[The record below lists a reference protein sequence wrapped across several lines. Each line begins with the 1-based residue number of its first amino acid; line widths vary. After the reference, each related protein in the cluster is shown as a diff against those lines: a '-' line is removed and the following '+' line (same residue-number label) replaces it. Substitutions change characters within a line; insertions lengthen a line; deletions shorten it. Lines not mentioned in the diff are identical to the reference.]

1 MGDKELYIGID
12 VGGTNVETAL
22 VQADGEI
29 LKRTKQ
35 KSPANAEPQD
45 AVDTIAGTVE
55 KVLKKADTDPSDVTA
70 IGLGVPGVVKPKEGR
85 VVVTPNMNLGGLD
98 VVQPLEER
106 LGIRTFLGNDV
117 DLGTMGEAWL
127 GAAKDAYSVVGM
139 FIGTGIGGG
148 IIVGGH
154 VLQGVR
160 NMAGEIGH
168 LVMEMDGP
176 PCGCGNRGC
185 LEALASRSAMAR
197 AVRHAVDTGRET
209 LLEELQDGDLDKK
222 IKSKKWKKALKK
234 DDELA
239 WQVITHA
246 FTVIGHAC
254 VSIRHMLDPEV
265 IVLGG
270 GVVEACEKYVMP
282 IVQEV
287 VDADA
292 FQSEAPAGK
301 VVASALGDD
310 AGVLGGVAYAIDML
324 SLEHAPA
331 KPYV

>member
-1 MGDKELYIGID
+1 
-12 VGGTNVETAL
+12 
-22 VQADGEI
+22 
-29 LKRTKQ
+29 
-35 KSPANAEPQD
+35 
-45 AVDTIAGTVE
+45 
-55 KVLKKADTDPSDVTA
+55 
-70 IGLGVPGVVKPKEGR
+70 
-85 VVVTPNMNLGGLD
+85 
-98 VVQPLEER
+98 
-106 LGIRTFLGNDV
+106 
-117 DLGTMGEAWL
+117 
-127 GAAKDAYSVVGM
+127 M

-148 IIVGGH
+148 IIIGGH

-176 PCGCGNRGC
+176 PCGCGNHGC
-185 LEALASRSAMAR
+185 LEALASRQAMAR

-209 LLEELQDGDLDKK
+209 LLVELQDGDLHKK

-239 WQVITHA
+239 WQVITDA

-254 VSIRHMLDPEV
+254 VSIRHMLDPEI

-270 GVVEACEKYVMP
+270 GVVEACAKYVMP

-287 VDADA
+287 LDQDA
-292 FQSEAPAGK
+292 FQTEQPAGK

-310 AGVLGGVAYAIDML
+310 AGVLGGVAYAVDML